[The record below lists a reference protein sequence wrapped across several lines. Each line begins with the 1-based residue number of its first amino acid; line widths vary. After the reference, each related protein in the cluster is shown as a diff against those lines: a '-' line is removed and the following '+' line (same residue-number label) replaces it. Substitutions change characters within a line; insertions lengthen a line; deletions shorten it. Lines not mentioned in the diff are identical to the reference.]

1 MGQPMPG
8 RSRSGYG
15 LPPSP
20 QAAPRADVMGAV
32 LLIIAGVAGVAQLLL
47 PWRTVTVG
55 PVGTAGTGAVAGGDG
70 AISGWQIYRLIRAV
84 PGPGADLS
92 VVMYTVLGAAVG
104 GGALILL
111 GLAMLMP
118 INHRPLGLAAMLIS
132 ILLILG
138 SCWMLVRA
146 RSIFDVGLNGLFDQA
161 QIGWYLFL
169 ACGVVGLIGA
179 LKPLTT

>member
-55 PVGTAGTGAVAGGDG
+55 PVNSAGTGAAAVDGGS
-70 AISGWQIYRLIRAV
+70 ITGWQIYRLIRAV

-111 GLAMLMP
+111 GLAMMMP
-118 INHRPLGLAAMLIS
+118 VNHRPLGLAALLIS
-132 ILLILG
+132 ILLVLG

-146 RSIFDVGLNGLFDQA
+146 RSIFDMGLSGLFDHA
-161 QIGWYLFL
+161 QIGWYTFL
-169 ACGVVGLIGA
+169 ACGVLGLIGA
-179 LKPLTT
+179 LKALTT

>member
-1 MGQPMPG
+1 MT
-8 RSRSGYG
+8 
-15 LPPSP
+15 
-20 QAAPRADVMGAV
+20 AAPRADVLGAV
-32 LLIIAGVAGVAQLLL
+32 LLIVGGVAGVAQLFL

-55 PVGTAGTGAVAGGDG
+55 PVGAASAGAPAGDHGT
-70 AISGWQIYRLIRAV
+70 ITGWQIYRLIRAV

-111 GLAMLMP
+111 GLAMMMP
-118 INHRPLGLAAMLIS
+118 INHRPLGLAALLIS

-146 RSIFDVGLNGLFDQA
+146 RSIFDVGLSGLFDQA

-169 ACGVVGLIGA
+169 ASGVLGLIGA
-179 LKPLTT
+179 LKALTT

>member
-1 MGQPMPG
+1 MGQPLPG
-8 RSRSGYG
+8 RSPSGYG
-15 LPPSP
+15 PPLAMT
-20 QAAPRADVMGAV
+20 AAPRADVLGAV
-32 LLIIAGVAGVAQLLL
+32 LLIIAGIAGVAQLFL

-55 PVGTAGTGAVAGGDG
+55 PVGTAGTGAAAGDDG
-70 AISGWQIYRLIRAV
+70 AITGWQIYRLIRAV

-104 GGALILL
+104 GGALIML
-111 GLAMLMP
+111 GLAMVIP
-118 INHRPLGLAAMLIS
+118 INHRPLGLAATLIS
-132 ILLILG
+132 SLLILG

-146 RSIFDVGLNGLFDQA
+146 RSIFDVGLSGLFDQA

-169 ACGVVGLIGA
+169 ACGVLGLIGA

>member
-1 MGQPMPG
+1 M
-8 RSRSGYG
+8 
-15 LPPSP
+15 
-20 QAAPRADVMGAV
+20 
-32 LLIIAGVAGVAQLLL
+32 AQLFL

-55 PVGTAGTGAVAGGDG
+55 PVGAAPSPAGDDG
-70 AISGWQIYRLIRAV
+70 AITGWQIYRLIRAV

-111 GLAMLMP
+111 GLAMMMP
-118 INHRPLGLAAMLIS
+118 INHRPLGLAALLIS

-146 RSIFDVGLNGLFDQA
+146 RSIFDVGLSGLFDQA

-169 ACGVVGLIGA
+169 ACGVLGVIGRA
-179 LKPLTT
+179 QGPDQRPDQDAERTPTGVPGPHGSGRQSRPSR

>member
-1 MGQPMPG
+1 MT
-8 RSRSGYG
+8 
-15 LPPSP
+15 
-20 QAAPRADVMGAV
+20 AAPRADVMGAV
-32 LLIIAGVAGVAQLLL
+32 LLIIAGIAGVAQLFL

-55 PVGTAGTGAVAGGDG
+55 PAGTGAAAGDDG
-70 AISGWQIYRLIRAV
+70 GITGWQIYRLIRAV

-92 VVMYTVLGAAVG
+92 VLMYTVLGAAVG
-104 GGALILL
+104 GGAFIML
-111 GLAMLMP
+111 GLAMVIP

-132 ILLILG
+132 SLLILG

-146 RSIFDVGLNGLFDQA
+146 RSIFDVGLSGLFDQA

-169 ACGVVGLIGA
+169 ACGVLGLIGA

>member
-1 MGQPMPG
+1 MGQPIPG
-8 RSRSGYG
+8 RSPSGYG
-15 LPPSP
+15 PPFALT
-20 QAAPRADVMGAV
+20 AAPRADVLGAV
-32 LLIIAGVAGVAQLLL
+32 LLIAGGVAGVAQLFL

-55 PVGTAGTGAVAGGDG
+55 PAGPVGPAAAGDDA
-70 AISGWQIYRLIRAV
+70 AITGWQIYRLIRAV

-111 GLAMLMP
+111 GLAMMMP
-118 INHRPLGLAAMLIS
+118 INHRPLGLAALLIS

-146 RSIFDVGLNGLFDQA
+146 RSIFDVGLSGLFDQA

-169 ACGVVGLIGA
+169 ACGVLGLIGA
-179 LKPLTT
+179 LKAITT

>member
-1 MGQPMPG
+1 MGQPLAG
-8 RSRSGYG
+8 RSPSGYG
-15 LPPSP
+15 PPLAMT
-20 QAAPRADVMGAV
+20 AAPRADVMGAV
-32 LLIIAGVAGVAQLLL
+32 LLIIAGIAGVAQLFL

-55 PVGTAGTGAVAGGDG
+55 PAGTGAAAGDDG
-70 AISGWQIYRLIRAV
+70 GITGWQIYRLIRAV

-111 GLAMLMP
+111 GLAMVIP

-132 ILLILG
+132 SLLILG

-146 RSIFDVGLNGLFDQA
+146 RSIFDVGLSGLFDQA

-169 ACGVVGLIGA
+169 ACGVLGLIGA

>member
-1 MGQPMPG
+1 MT
-8 RSRSGYG
+8 
-15 LPPSP
+15 
-20 QAAPRADVMGAV
+20 AAPRADVMGAV
-32 LLIIAGVAGVAQLLL
+32 LLIIAGIAGVAQLFL

-55 PVGTAGTGAVAGGDG
+55 PAGTGAAAGDDG
-70 AISGWQIYRLIRAV
+70 GITGWQIYRLIRAV

-92 VVMYTVLGAAVG
+92 VLMYTVLGAAVG
-104 GGALILL
+104 GGALIML
-111 GLAMLMP
+111 GLAMVIP

-132 ILLILG
+132 SLLILG

-146 RSIFDVGLNGLFDQA
+146 RSIFDVGLSGLFDQA

-169 ACGVVGLIGA
+169 ACGVLGLIGA

>member
-1 MGQPMPG
+1 
-8 RSRSGYG
+8 
-15 LPPSP
+15 
-20 QAAPRADVMGAV
+20 MGAV
-32 LLIIAGVAGVAQLLL
+32 LLIIAGIAGVAQLFL
-47 PWRTVTVG
+47 PWRTVPVG
-55 PVGTAGTGAVAGGDG
+55 PAGTGAAAGDDG
-70 AISGWQIYRLIRAV
+70 AITGWQIYRLIRAV

-111 GLAMLMP
+111 GLAMVMP

-138 SCWMLVRA
+138 SCWMLIRA
-146 RSIFDVGLNGLFDQA
+146 RSIFDVGLSGLFDQA

-169 ACGVVGLIGA
+169 ACGVLGLIGA

>member
-1 MGQPMPG
+1 MGQPMPA
-8 RSRSGYG
+8 RSPSGYG
-15 LPPSP
+15 PPLALT
-20 QAAPRADVMGAV
+20 AAPRADVMGAL
-32 LLIIAGVAGVAQLLL
+32 LLIIGGFAGIAQLFL

-55 PVGTAGTGAVAGGDG
+55 PVGTATTGAAAGDDG
-70 AISGWQIYRLIRAV
+70 TITGWQIYRLIRAV

-111 GLAMLMP
+111 GLALMMP
-118 INHRPLGLAAMLIS
+118 INHRPLGLAALLIS

-146 RSIFDVGLNGLFDQA
+146 RSIFDVGLSGLFDQA

-169 ACGVVGLIGA
+169 ACGVFGLTGA
-179 LKPLTT
+179 LKALTT

>member
-1 MGQPMPG
+1 
-8 RSRSGYG
+8 
-15 LPPSP
+15 
-20 QAAPRADVMGAV
+20 MGAV
-32 LLIIAGVAGVAQLLL
+32 LLIIGGVAGVAQLFL

-55 PVGTAGTGAVAGGDG
+55 PVSSAGAGTSADDG
-70 AISGWQIYRLIRAV
+70 TITGWQIYRLIRAV
-84 PGPGADLS
+84 SGPGADLS

-111 GLAMLMP
+111 GLAIMMP
-118 INHRPLGLAAMLIS
+118 INHRPLGLAALLIS

-146 RSIFDVGLNGLFDQA
+146 RSIFDVGLSGLFDQA

-169 ACGVVGLIGA
+169 ACGVLGLIGA
-179 LKPLTT
+179 VKALTT

>member
-1 MGQPMPG
+1 MGQPIPG
-8 RSRSGYG
+8 RSPSGYG
-15 LPPSP
+15 PPFAP
-20 QAAPRADVMGAV
+20 TAAPRADVLGAV
-32 LLIIAGVAGVAQLLL
+32 LLIAGGVAGVAQLFL

-55 PVGTAGTGAVAGGDG
+55 PVSSAGAGAPAGDDG
-70 AISGWQIYRLIRAV
+70 PITGWQIYRLIRAV

-111 GLAMLMP
+111 GLAIMMP

-132 ILLILG
+132 SLLILG

-146 RSIFDVGLNGLFDQA
+146 RSIFDVGLSGLFDQA

-169 ACGVVGLIGA
+169 ACGVLGLIGA

>member
-1 MGQPMPG
+1 MGQPLPG
-8 RSRSGYG
+8 RSLSGYG
-15 LPPSP
+15 PPAALT
-20 QAAPRADVMGAV
+20 AAPRADVMGAV
-32 LLIIAGVAGVAQLLL
+32 LLIIGGIAGVAQLFL
-47 PWRTVTVG
+47 PWRTVTVD
-55 PVGTAGTGAVAGGDG
+55 PVGTGVPAVDDGSITG
-70 AISGWQIYRLIRAV
+70 WRIYRLIRAV

-111 GLAMLMP
+111 GLAMMMP
-118 INHRPLGLAAMLIS
+118 VNHRPLGLAALLIS

-146 RSIFDVGLNGLFDQA
+146 RSIFDAGLSGLFDQA

-169 ACGVVGLIGA
+169 ACGVLAFIGA
-179 LKPLTT
+179 LKALTT